1 MATAGFCIHYKEF
14 SFHLQEFKI
23 NSVFNLPRS
32 SSFLLPVCAFADPR
46 SVVTSGRLLS
56 MLACCVLK
64 WLLSPCHVKAGGLTR
79 AYLIFGRERT
89 TSKASCYSYEVFPLH
104 SSHWLYPTFSCDSI
118 RHSPWVQQLEA
129 FLIFPCPLLRGL
141 QRTRSTETVM
151 GSTCTPTQPRMH
163 SSSLT
168 CLKSQ
173 MFFK

>member
-89 TSKASCYSYEVFPLH
+89 TSKASCYSYEVFPIAQQPLTL
-104 SSHWLYPTFSCDSI
+104 SYFFVWLYQTFALGTAAWGFFNLSMPTSA
-118 RHSPWVQQLEA
+118 WVTKNEEHRD
-129 FLIFPCPLLRGL
+129 CYG
-141 QRTRSTETVM
+141 EH
-151 GSTCTPTQPRMH
+151 MH
-163 SSSLT
+163 T
-168 CLKSQ
+168 HTATHA
-173 MFFK
+173 